1 MKRNNKTFAQK
12 AYEKLEMVKRNPD
25 KLRVMI
31 AEDGEGMKAIVLMVG
46 NSPVALML
54 KEPNGL
60 YPNFEK
66 AEILHQTFEV
76 ASAVDMR
83 KHPEEFAEDNMLVTG
98 IIEDGLRELEV

>member
-31 AEDGEGMKAIVLMVG
+31 AEDGDGMKAVVLMVKDT
-46 NSPVALML
+46 PVALIL

-66 AEILHQTFEV
+66 SEILHQAFEV

-83 KHPEEFAEDNMLVTG
+83 KHPDEFAEDNMLVSG
-98 IIEDGLRELEV
+98 IIEDGLSEMEI